1 MNNFCKLCNYTTNN
15 ISHYYRHC
23 NAVKHLVNEKKTY
36 YCVLCNKQLS
46 NINSYNSHK
55 YKDLKKSKKNSNNL
69 NNSNQLDNVKNE
81 INENII
87 KSKKEVNE
95 NIIKSKEEV
104 NENIIKSK
112 EEVKTVVNKAITKAT
127 SLIKYLMQHHQNV
140 PPIKKISDKE
150 SIKLLRIDYECPLK
164 KDNDFV
170 LEHRLIY
177 DHANNRF
184 IKNISKSILNI
195 INHKKPKSQT
205 IYNTDSS
212 RHNYV
217 IKTTQEVWDE
227 DKAGIKFSDYIIKP
241 LLKSIEELIKKFR
254 ETKIESV
261 NMRKNT
267 LQQNEEHIDLL
278 SKTLNLES
286 DILNDRLITPI
297 LKELSPFLR
306 YLQSEIEELEK
317 YNEMEKIQKELE
329 DMIKETNSDYS
340 DDDLDYSIEIK
351 QVTEVKPIKKI
362 KQNNKN
368 KPIDEFNNDFNDN
381 YIIKHKKRLI

>member
-1 MNNFCKLCNYTTNN
+1 
-15 ISHYYRHC
+15 
-23 NAVKHLVNEKKTY
+23 
-36 YCVLCNKQLS
+36 
-46 NINSYNSHK
+46 
-55 YKDLKKSKKNSNNL
+55 
-69 NNSNQLDNVKNE
+69 
-81 INENII
+81 
-87 KSKKEVNE
+87 
-95 NIIKSKEEV
+95 
-104 NENIIKSK
+104 
-112 EEVKTVVNKAITKAT
+112 
-127 SLIKYLMQHHQNV
+127 MQHHQNV

-164 KDNDFV
+164 KDDDYV
-170 LEHRLIY
+170 LEMRLIH
-177 DHANNRF
+177 DHANNKF

-195 INHKKPKSQT
+195 INHKKPKTQP

-254 ETKIESV
+254 ETKIETV

-286 DILNDRLITPI
+286 DILNDRLVTPI

-306 YLQSEIEELEK
+306 YLQSEIEELEQ
-317 YNEMEKIQKELE
+317 YNEMQKIQKELE
-329 DMIKETNSDYS
+329 DIIKETNSNDS
-340 DDDLDYSIEIK
+340 DDDIDYPIEIK
-351 QVTEVKPIKKI
+351 PKKNI
-362 KQNNKN
+362 KN
-368 KPIDEFNNDFNDN
+368 KLDNSYNDSYDDINDN
-381 YIIKHKKRLI
+381 YVDYNTIIKQGTFYNHLHSQPQQKQQYHYSFTIHD

>member
-1 MNNFCKLCNYTTNN
+1 MFTCNLCKYSSVDKSNFNKHCKSNLHLTN
-15 ISHYYRHC
+15 
-23 NAVKHLVNEKKTY
+23 EETKKYCSICDKKFINLQTY
-36 YCVLCNKQLS
+36 KQ
-46 NINSYNSHK
+46 H
-55 YKDLKKSKKNSNNL
+55 KKNIHNK
-69 NNSNQLDNVKNE
+69 VKNIKTKDNTVK
-81 INENII
+81 INVDNTNSDELSDTNIRDEII
-87 KSKKEVNE
+87 KSKQEI
-95 NIIKSKEEV
+95 NIKLDEV

-164 KDNDFV
+164 KENDFV

-195 INHKKPKSQT
+195 IDHKKPKTQP
-205 IYNTDSS
+205 IYNTDST
-212 RHNYV
+212 RYNYV

-227 DKAGIKFSDYIIKP
+227 DKAGIKFSEYIIKP
-241 LLKSIEELIKKFR
+241 LLLSIEELIKNYR
-254 ETKIESV
+254 ETKIETV

-267 LQQNEEHIDLL
+267 LAENEEHIDLL
-278 SKTLNLES
+278 SKILNLES

-297 LKELSPFLR
+297 LRELSPFLR
-306 YLQSEIEELEK
+306 YLQSEIEELEQ

-329 DMIKETNSDYS
+329 DIIKETNSNNS
-340 DDDLDYSIEIK
+340 DDDIDYPIEIK
-351 QVTEVKPIKKI
+351 PSLFK
-362 KQNNKN
+362 NKN
-368 KPIDEFNNDFNDN
+368 KKIIFDNNILDEDINDN
-381 YIIKHKKRLI
+381 YVRKYNKRII